1 MDVAKKMSWSKNVIK
16 TGKAQ
21 GAWSLPSLEE
31 ADLQLKRAQASK
43 SSAPAVDLEPVKTQ
57 EQIVQEA
64 KAKAQ
69 QAGFSEGKAAGLQ
82 AGREEGLLLGLAE
95 GRREGLEQIQ
105 AEMAEQRAQHEEAIR
120 LEAEAFAQQ
129 IREFTEKSYEEL
141 RKAKEEV
148 LQSHVNFALEVARR
162 TVQAELKQSP
172 EAVLAIAQ
180 NALREL
186 HQGTEFRVLVS
197 PSDLQFLESNRQTI
211 LENLSHIRGLEI
223 APDRTIQGGC
233 MVESES
239 GTIDARIESYLTR
252 MVQSVLKED
261 E

>member
-1 MDVAKKMSWSKNVIK
+1 MSWSKNVIK
-16 TGKAQ
+16 TGKSQ
-21 GAWSLPSLEE
+21 GAWLLPSLEE
-31 ADLQLKRAQASK
+31 ADRQLRSDLAKKTAGEEP
-43 SSAPAVDLEPVKTQ
+43 APEPVKSH
-57 EQIVQEA
+57 EQVAQEA

-69 QAGFSEGKAAGLQ
+69 QAGFAEGKASGYKTGFQEGHAQGLS
-82 AGREEGLLLGLAE
+82 E
-95 GRREGLEQIQ
+95 GRSEGMEQIQ
-105 AEMAEQRAQHEEAIR
+105 AEMAEEKARHAEALR
-120 LEAEAFAQQ
+120 QESEAFAQK

-172 EAVLAIAQ
+172 DAVLAIAQ

-197 PSDLQFLESNRQTI
+197 PSDLEFLESNRQTI
-211 LENLSHIRGLEI
+211 LETLSHIRGLEI

-252 MVQSVLKED
+252 MVQSVLKEG